1 MSGLIRY
8 SIDGVFF
15 SDYSIRV
22 SKSSGLIDPLKQ
34 KDRFSRSFQ
43 DSPGIYTDTRKST
56 VGERVIELE
65 CFVVAD
71 TPADLHSK
79 LSAVTG
85 LFQKS
90 GYLRLMVEIG
100 NIKPLVY
107 DVYCSNI
114 TPYKFKWKSGRNVAT
129 FTVTLVDPM
138 PTKRVYMF
146 KLTENK
152 QVDLEFLSN
161 IAARIY
167 WGDGK
172 YNDWLKGG
180 IIHEYEEFGEYYVAI
195 CGDFDLLDFIIESVD
210 FFELI
215 WSLQ

>member
-1 MSGLIRY
+1 
-8 SIDGVFF
+8 
-15 SDYSIRV
+15 
-22 SKSSGLIDPLKQ
+22 
-34 KDRFSRSFQ
+34 
-43 DSPGIYTDTRKST
+43 
-56 VGERVIELE
+56 
-65 CFVVAD
+65 
-71 TPADLHSK
+71 
-79 LSAVTG
+79 
-85 LFQKS
+85 
-90 GYLRLMVEIG
+90 
-100 NIKPLVY
+100 
-107 DVYCSNI
+107 
-114 TPYKFKWKSGRNVAT
+114 
-129 FTVTLVDPM
+129 
-138 PTKRVYMF
+138 MF

-195 CGDFDLLDFIIESVD
+195 CGDFDLLDFNIESVD